1 MVLNLL
7 IASHS
12 RPADVLVARCRT
24 LLSSGNAPNTD
35 PTWQLLLSNYPSCPL
50 PTAPLT
56 PSDAIALGPDFNIMA
71 ILRSF
76 PKGTAA
82 GPSGLRIQHLLDA
95 AGIPLPTPI
104 CSLLRDVV
112 NLLASGKATP
122 SISCRW

>member
-1 MVLNLL
+1 M
-7 IASHS
+7 
-12 RPADVLVARCRT
+12 
-24 LLSSGNAPNTD
+24 
-35 PTWQLLLSNYPSCPL
+35 
-50 PTAPLT
+50 

-71 ILRSF
+71 TLQSF

-112 NLLASGKATP
+112 NLLASGKAIP
-122 SISCRW
+122 SISKFLAGGS